1 MLLKKHKILDY
12 KWKRIK
18 YELCWECALRDRSE
32 CGWFARRRETYAKI
46 LCGKINFNE
55 ELYNK
60 KYDYA
65 YVVEENESKK

>member
-18 YELCWECALRDRSE
+18 YELCKECALRNRSE
-32 CGWFARRRETYAKI
+32 CGWLEETYAKI
-46 LCGKINFNE
+46 LCRKINFNE
-55 ELYNK
+55 KLYSK

-65 YVVEENESKK
+65 YVVEENKSKK